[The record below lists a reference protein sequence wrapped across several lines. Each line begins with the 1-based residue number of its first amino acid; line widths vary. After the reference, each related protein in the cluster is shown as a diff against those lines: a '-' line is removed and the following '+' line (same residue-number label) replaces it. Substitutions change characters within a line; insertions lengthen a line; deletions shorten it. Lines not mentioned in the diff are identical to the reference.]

1 MDNDTLMPLLKI
13 SLVIFMAGNLL
24 DMGLRLDPAEALRDL
39 RNVRFVALTLIWG
52 FVLAPALAYG
62 IAHLMPLE
70 EHYALGLVLMG
81 MAPCA
86 PFVPMLVAKGK
97 GDLGFTAAFMMVA
110 AVGTVVFMP
119 LAVPLMVTGLT
130 VTMWAV
136 AKPLLIMVLI
146 PLLVGMAI
154 LRASPAFAGRLLPI
168 VKKTTG
174 VATLVL
180 VVLIIAI
187 YGKDMLS
194 VGGSLA
200 IASQVIFFTVL
211 ATMTYWVSFGMP
223 HEQKIVLSM
232 GITTRNI
239 GAALAP
245 LLMVPG
251 MDQRAVIM
259 VVLGLPLMVIFALL
273 GAKWFGRHAATGG
286 PGPGPVSAK
295 GG

>member
-1 MDNDTLMPLLKI
+1 MTELLMPMLKI
-13 SLVIFMAGNLL
+13 SLVIFMAGNLM
-24 DMGLRLDPAEALRDL
+24 DMGLRLDPADALRGL

-86 PFVPMLVAKGK
+86 PFVPALVAKGK
-97 GDLGFTAAFMMVA
+97 GDLGFTAAFMLLS

-119 LAVPLMVTGLT
+119 FAVPVMTKGLT
-130 VTMWAV
+130 VTMWMV
-136 AKPLLIMVLI
+136 VKPLLIMVLI

-174 VATLVL
+174 IATVFVGVLCVAV
-180 VVLIIAI
+180 
-187 YGKDMLS
+187 YGKGMLS

-200 IASQVIFFTVL
+200 IASQLIFFTVL
-211 ATMTYWVSFGMP
+211 TTLTYRLAFGMP
-223 HEQKIVLSM
+223 YEQKIVLSVGM
-232 GITTRNI
+232 TTRNI
-239 GAALAP
+239 GAAMAP
-245 LLMVPG
+245 LLMVPD
-251 MDQRAVIM
+251 MDQRALIM

-273 GAKWFGRHAATGG
+273 GVRLFGRNAATDGAG
-286 PGPGPVSAK
+286 AGPVSARV
-295 GG
+295 G